1 VELIL
6 IFSGFINV
14 MCVHPHLF
22 TFSTTHKDTDTCK
35 RCLLQKCFSI
45 ISSKWPSLG
54 LIKWRGKWNAS
65 NNFSKIF
72 CIILRNLLEN
82 CIALYLYSHSVNARK
97 ICIKFLICLIY
108 CNWDMNS
115 VLLAAVHVIEYP
127 RFPNQ
132 GSNKWPLQRKCG
144 VLTYGPQGK
153 S

>member
-1 VELIL
+1 MELIL

-82 CIALYLYSHSVNARK
+82 CIALYLAAFSMKSILKNLKLQQIFVILNFNYLMFYTILSSSW
-97 ICIKFLICLIY
+97 KF
-108 CNWDMNS
+108 
-115 VLLAAVHVIEYP
+115 
-127 RFPNQ
+127 
-132 GSNKWPLQRKCG
+132 QRE
-144 VLTYGPQGK
+144 
-153 S
+153 